1 MSGSSGGMVPNSN
14 HAAQMLLRTDPES
27 ALGKYGFLVDNEVYT
42 AGTIGGACSLG
53 CTPLGGNIY
62 RLTAKAGAGDFFY
75 PYIYTSGGGVGEC
88 AVPVGQA
95 DGTIVVTGGM
105 NGCSLQVNRHG
116 GVFNFYHDNNGNSL
130 TGKVIPGNIVARVD
144 YKDYAG
150 ALELGSK
157 LAAQM
162 SHGAASS
169 QTAFETYC
177 ITVRHGGRWR
187 IYVSALLRT
196 VEFRPASFFV
206 SEKRTT
212 SYQAFKPTIVPCMT
226 SFEDA

>member
-27 ALGKYGFLVDNEVYT
+27 AIGKYGFLVDNEVYT
-42 AGTIGGACSLG
+42 SGTVGGACSLA
-53 CTPLGGNIY
+53 CTPIGGNIY
-62 RLTAKAGAGDFFY
+62 RLTAKAGSGDHFY
-75 PYIYTSGGGVGEC
+75 PYIYGSGGVGEC

-105 NGCSLQVNRHG
+105 NGCSLQVNQLG
-116 GVFNFYHDNNGNSL
+116 GVFNFYHDNNGSSMK
-130 TGKVIPGNIVARVD
+130 GKVYPGTVVARVD

-162 SHGAASS
+162 SHGMERS

-196 VEFRPASFFV
+196 VAFQPASFFS